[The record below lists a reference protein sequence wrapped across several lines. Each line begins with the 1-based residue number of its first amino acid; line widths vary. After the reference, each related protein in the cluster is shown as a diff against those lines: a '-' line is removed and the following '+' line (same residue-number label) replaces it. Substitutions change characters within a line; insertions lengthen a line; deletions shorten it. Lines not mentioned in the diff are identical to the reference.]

1 MSYLFAMAKF
11 NPSLHPRDIA
21 GEFADSGAHSP
32 RNHSKG
38 APKPK
43 PASKRAKPGKTK
55 ARQEP
60 AVDPKVKE
68 ALDNESMQLEADDRG
83 LEDMKAEAK
92 RLGHGDQID
101 PRGILEETG
110 MTQAE
115 YEADLFKRHAELSK
129 KLADL
134 GHSVSY
140 ATEMK
145 KAPAR
150 KRKPSPRK
158 KTAARKATPRRRS
171 SSSSSSKKR
180 SPGQPAKSR

>member
-21 GEFADSGAHSP
+21 GEFSDSGAHAP
-32 RNHSKG
+32 RHRSTG
-38 APKPK
+38 TPKPK
-43 PASKRAKPGKTK
+43 AKPGKAKPGK
-55 ARQEP
+55 AKASREP

-140 ATEMK
+140 ATDMK

-150 KRKPSPRK
+150 KRKPSPKK

-171 SSSSSSKKR
+171 SSSKKR

>member
-11 NPSLHPRDIA
+11 DPSLHPRDIL
-21 GEFADSGAHSP
+21 GEFADSGAHTP

-43 PASKRAKPGKTK
+43 PAPKKTKPGKTK
-55 ARQEP
+55 ASRAA
-60 AVDPKVKE
+60 AVDPKAKE
-68 ALDNESMQLEADDRG
+68 ALDNESMQLEADDRA
-83 LEDMKAEAK
+83 LDDMKAEAK
-92 RLGHGDQID
+92 RTGHGDQID
-101 PRGILEETG
+101 PRGFLEETG

-115 YEADLFKRHAELSK
+115 YESDLFKRHAELSK

-150 KRKPSPRK
+150 KRKPSPKK
-158 KTAARKATPRRRS
+158 KTAARKAAPRRR

>member
-11 NPSLHPRDIA
+11 DPSLHPRDIL
-21 GEFADSGAHSP
+21 GEFADSGAHP
-32 RNHSKG
+32 ARHHSKST
-38 APKPK
+38 PKPK
-43 PASKRAKPGKTK
+43 PASKKAKPGKAK
-55 ARQEP
+55 ASR
-60 AVDPKVKE
+60 AAVVDPKVEE
-68 ALDNESMQLEADDRG
+68 ALRNEEQQLEADDRG
-83 LEDMKAEAK
+83 LDDMKAEAR
-92 RLGHGDQID
+92 RLGHGDEID
-101 PRGILEETG
+101 PRGFLEETG

-150 KRKPSPRK
+150 KRKPSPKK

-171 SSSSSSKKR
+171 PSSKKR